1 MLCEISCIISVVFTI
16 AMIYTMYSSPYKKNT
31 LMNLLTDQQKMR
43 YLNIIYERRQISKE
57 GYCLGLLLSIA
68 LLVFY
73 KFFLNKRLTSG
84 FMLCTVAA
92 SAFLTQYF
100 YYVLSEKSDW
110 MVLHLYTKD
119 QRREWV
125 KIYRKMQFNYH
136 MGFVLGIVG
145 IVFGANTVIPFMCK

>member
-16 AMIYTMYSSPYKKNT
+16 AMIYMMYSSPYKKNT

-84 FMLCTVAA
+84 FMLCTVA
-92 SAFLTQYF
+92 
-100 YYVLSEKSDW
+100 
-110 MVLHLYTKD
+110 
-119 QRREWV
+119 
-125 KIYRKMQFNYH
+125 
-136 MGFVLGIVG
+136 
-145 IVFGANTVIPFMCK
+145 

>member
-16 AMIYTMYSSPYKKNT
+16 AMIYMMYSSPYKKNT

-110 MVLHLYTKD
+110 MVLHLYTKE